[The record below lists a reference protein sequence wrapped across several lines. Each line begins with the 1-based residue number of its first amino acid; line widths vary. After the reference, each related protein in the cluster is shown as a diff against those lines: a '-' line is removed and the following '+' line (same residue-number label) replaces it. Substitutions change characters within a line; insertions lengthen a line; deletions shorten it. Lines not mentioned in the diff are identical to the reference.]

1 MSVPSVVAAK
11 VSTSDLFVMAIS
23 AEHTIICTLTP
34 SVDALQDYFSL
45 FGLAPSCEVDL
56 ADLAVRYR
64 HLQQAVHPDRFM
76 RDCDRSQRLAQQQA
90 AQVNAAY
97 NTLKSPLKRAQYLLE
112 LAGQQRA
119 PETTLHDSAF
129 LFEQMELRE
138 RLDES
143 AKNIDA
149 LDALLVDV
157 NKAIQDYEQSFAAV
171 WQSKNWQ
178 QAQLLVDKLQFATK
192 LAHEIDDRQAR
203 LLDE

>member
-1 MSVPSVVAAK
+1 
-11 VSTSDLFVMAIS
+11 MAES
-23 AEHTIICTLTP
+23 AEHAIVCTLTP
-34 SVDALQDYFSL
+34 SVDMQQDYFSL
-45 FGLAPSCEVDL
+45 FGLQPSCEIDPVDL
-56 ADLAVRYR
+56 AARYR
-64 HLQQAVHPDRFM
+64 QLQQAVHPDRFM
-76 RDCDRSQRLAQQQA
+76 RECDRSQRLAQQQA

-97 NTLKSPLKRAQYLLE
+97 NTLKSSLLRAQYLLE

-119 PETTLHDSAF
+119 PETTLHDSVF

-157 NKAIQDYEQSFAAV
+157 KKTIWGYEQLFAAA
-171 WQSKNWQ
+171 WKKSDWS
-178 QAQLLVDKLQFATK
+178 QAKLMVDKLQFATK

-203 LLDE
+203 LLDN